1 VVGLILS
8 FTATSQYSQGDIST
22 LIDFIILYLTFF
34 IAAVSL
40 VSMKVQ
46 LFFLKGAQ
54 VREFCLLGFL

>member
-1 VVGLILS
+1 VAGLILS
-8 FTATSQYSQGDIST
+8 FTATSQYSQGNVST
-22 LIDFIILYLTFF
+22 LIDFINTVFDFF

-54 VREFCLLGFL
+54 VREF

>member
-8 FTATSQYSQGDIST
+8 FTATSQYSQGYIST
-22 LIDFIILYLTFF
+22 LIDFINIVFDFF

-54 VREFCLLGFL
+54 VREF